1 MNSSKGT
8 NVSVSVFNVL
18 KSAKIFAALTFYISV
33 AHCFH
38 LQQDAFAGSLG
49 EAIDCTQVRVD
60 YEDDP
65 SLTREERLRLMD
77 QAFFQ
82 SLSKFELCQAA
93 ARAKT
98 KSAGSN
104 GDGGDGAGN
113 NGAGDGSADAVETG
127 GITAGSSVA
136 GSTMSGTEE
145 SQTSQKIP
153 SAEGIESGQRA
164 SLPGS
169 QTMHAAKSRYGKNST
184 PANGKLPEDIPS
196 AKNDDALA
204 AQIRYAAENEP
215 DPVKSAQLWN
225 EYRKYKGLATR

>member
-1 MNSSKGT
+1 
-8 NVSVSVFNVL
+8 V
-18 KSAKIFAALTFYISV
+18 LTFYIFMVLCS
-33 AHCFH
+33 
-38 LQQDAFAGSLG
+38 LLRQDAFAGSLG
-49 EAIDCTQVRVD
+49 EAIDCTEVRVD
-60 YEDDP
+60 YVEDP

-98 KSAGSN
+98 KSAGIN
-104 GDGGDGAGN
+104 GGGEDGAGN
-113 NGAGDGSADAVETG
+113 NGVAEGSADAVETG
-127 GITAGSSVA
+127 GITSGSSVA
-136 GSTMSGTEE
+136 GSTMSGTEV
-145 SQTSQKIP
+145 SITSQKIP
-153 SAEGIESGQRA
+153 SAEGIESAKAA
-164 SLPGS
+164 SLPGV
-169 QTMHAAKSRYGKNST
+169 QAMDAAKSRYGKNST